1 MPLTC
6 WVMPIPHTR
15 QEPANGGLAYQR
27 AAWAMSRFGTP
38 VTRSACSS
46 VNGSSDCRQVSNPS
60 VRARTKSRLAR
71 PSSRITFAIALKRVT
86 SVPGRW
92 AIQRSAWL
100 TSSMRLGMM
109 AREPIGGEVERL
121 VPRGLAPAAVDLHE
135 RRRDAIARV
144 DEPGPEAAL
153 HAQRA
158 QARAVGGSVVG
169 HDRESTI
176 GADVHADPA
185 AHATIG
191 ARGLDAPV
199 DRRRRLLRPE
209 RARRTRRHALAARRA
224 DRRRHGAIAG
234 HADLHPVAAPQPR
247 RPA

>member
-38 VTRSACSS
+38 ATRSACSS

-100 TSSMRLGMM
+100 TSSMRLGLMTTM
-109 AREPIGGEVERL
+109 RSEEHTSELQSQSNL
-121 VPRGLAPAAVDLHE
+121 VC
-135 RRRDAIARV
+135 
-144 DEPGPEAAL
+144 
-153 HAQRA
+153 
-158 QARAVGGSVVG
+158 
-169 HDRESTI
+169 
-176 GADVHADPA
+176 
-185 AHATIG
+185 
-191 ARGLDAPV
+191 
-199 DRRRRLLRPE
+199 RLLLEKKKKIVTHTFSIPSPILQSPHVFDMFDITGSLYYRDLFVTHYTRPLIG
-209 RARRTRRHALAARRA
+209 RPQVVKARPLAL
-224 DRRRHGAIAG
+224 
-234 HADLHPVAAPQPR
+234 L
-247 RPA
+247 